1 MPVPRILHSQ
11 PRANHSALPDPPSS
25 TIAELR
31 HEATIRHDA
40 ACTLAAQGGP
50 ACIAAADALHTKA
63 VLLDAAA
70 DTLAGNFDDYRT
82 ALETIRA

>member
-1 MPVPRILHSQ
+1 MTTTLT
-11 PRANHSALPDPPSS
+11 DPPSN

-31 HEATIRHDA
+31 REANLRHDA

-70 DTLAGNFDDYRT
+70 DTLAGNHDNYRT